1 MEVMDISLDK
11 FYRMIYK
18 NGKDIPE
25 DILGKIAEAV
35 SINIRYLLIT
45 FCSACVRSMCGWGY
59 SYIESR
65 VINNY

>member
-11 FYRMIYK
+11 FYRMLYK

-35 SINIRYLLIT
+35 SESCLVNKDST
-45 FCSACVRSMCGWGY
+45 FVH
-59 SYIESR
+59 
-65 VINNY
+65 